1 MIKVTLEFNLANTEH
16 KKEFMRY
23 TKSLEMALLLEHIQS
38 GFVFNSV
45 VTDKDSQ
52 TYIDG
57 VEDTLLQIKTMMK
70 DYEINLKELI

>member
-1 MIKVTLEFNLANTEH
+1 MIKVTLEFNLSNPEH

-23 TKSLEMALLLEHIQS
+23 TKSLEMALLLDHIQS
-38 GFVFNSV
+38 GFVFKNV

-70 DYEINLKELI
+70 DYEINVKELI

>member
-1 MIKVTLEFNLANTEH
+1 MITVKLEFNLANPEH

-23 TKSLEMALLLEHIQS
+23 SKSFEMAILLDNIQS
-38 GFVFNSV
+38 GFVFKNV

>member
-1 MIKVTLEFNLANTEH
+1 MIKVTLEFNLANPDH

-23 TKSLEMALLLEHIQS
+23 SKSYEMAIILEDIMN
-38 GFVFNSV
+38 GFLYRNV

-57 VEDTLLQIKTMMK
+57 VEDTILQIKKMMK
-70 DYEINLKELI
+70 DYEINMKDII

>member
-1 MIKVTLEFNLANTEH
+1 MIKVTLEFNLANPDH

-23 TKSLEMALLLEHIQS
+23 SKSYEMAIILEDIMN
-38 GFVFNSV
+38 GFLYRNV

-57 VEDTLLQIKTMMK
+57 VEDTILQIKKMMK
-70 DYEINLKELI
+70 DYDINMKDII

>member
-1 MIKVTLEFNLANTEH
+1 MIKVTLEFNLANPEH

-23 TKSLEMALLLEHIQS
+23 SKSYEMAIILEDIMN
-38 GFVFNSV
+38 GFLYRNV

-57 VEDTLLQIKTMMK
+57 VEDTILQIKKMMK
-70 DYEINLKELI
+70 DYDINMKDII

>member
-1 MIKVTLEFNLANTEH
+1 MIKVTLEFNLANPEH

-23 TKSLEMALLLEHIQS
+23 SKSYEMAIILEDIMN
-38 GFVFNSV
+38 GFLYRNV

-57 VEDTLLQIKTMMK
+57 VEDTILQIKKMMK
-70 DYEINLKELI
+70 DYEINMKDII